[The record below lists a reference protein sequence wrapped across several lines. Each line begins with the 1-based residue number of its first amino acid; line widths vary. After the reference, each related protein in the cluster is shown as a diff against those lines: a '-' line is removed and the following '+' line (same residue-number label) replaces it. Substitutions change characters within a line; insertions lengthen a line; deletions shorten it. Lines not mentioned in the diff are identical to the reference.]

1 MTRILPTLGRIAVTA
16 VAVAVAAVLGWQ
28 LWIYYL
34 QAPWTRDGRVRAE
47 VVQVA
52 ADVSGLVSDIAVQDN
67 QRVAKGDLLFRID
80 PARFALAL
88 REAEAEV
95 VRTKAASDE
104 AEREMNRFHALTT
117 LEVSEERQQQRA
129 AAAAEAGAAYALALA
144 QRDVAKLNLER
155 SEVHASVNGEV
166 TNFGLRAG
174 DYVDSGHPVFALIDT
189 DSFYADGYFEE
200 TKLPRIAV
208 GDHALVLLVGER
220 DVIEGHVQSIA
231 GGIADRERQDSA
243 DLLANV
249 NPTFS
254 WVRLAQRIPVRIAL
268 DHVPAGMRLVTGRTA
283 TVQVVPAAEVAR

>member
-1 MTRILPTLGRIAVTA
+1 MAVTA
-16 VAVAVAAVLGWQ
+16 VVVAIAAAVGWQ

-67 QRVAKGDLLFRID
+67 QRVAKGDVLFRID

-129 AAAAEAGAAYALALA
+129 AVAAEAGAAYALALA
-144 QRDVAKLNLER
+144 QRDVAKLNLDR

-166 TNFGLRAG
+166 TNFGLRPG
-174 DYVDSGHPVFALIDT
+174 DYVDAGHPVFALIDT

-208 GDHALVLLVGER
+208 GDRARVLPVGER
-220 DVIEGHVQSIA
+220 GVIEGHVQSIA

-283 TVQVVPAAEVAR
+283 TVEVVHPQQAR